1 MQPDRSLRRAAGFSL
16 VELMIG
22 LVIGMVAIVVM
33 MQVFSVSEGYKR
45 TTTGGDDA
53 QNNGAIALY
62 GLQRDIQ
69 QSGLGTNGFQ
79 IIGCDVLLRAGVTLN
94 AMSPVTINH
103 ASIPATASD
112 TGSDTLLVVY
122 GNGNGSGEGAKIEA
136 QPSQT
141 TYTVAAAASAAS
153 APGAFV
159 VGASASTSDKVIV
172 EAQPRPSPC
181 NLTMEPVT
189 AVAGANV
196 TVGTGVA
203 GMSGGIL
210 YNVGQAPRV
219 LAYAVKGGNLLM
231 CDYIANDCGAA
242 GNVGNA
248 AIWVPIASN
257 IVSLRAE
264 YGRDTTAPAMDA
276 TVDLFDQATP
286 TTACLWARVSAVRLA
301 LVARSAQY
309 DKGVVTAAAPAWASS
324 SAAIDL
330 SGNTDWQH
338 FRYKIFQTV
347 VPLRNMTWLGV
358 QAGC

>member
-1 MQPDRSLRRAAGFSL
+1 MRTSRSSRRAAGFSL

-69 QSGLGTNGFQ
+69 QSGMGMSAFQ
-79 IIGCDVLLRAGVTLN
+79 LIGCDVLLRTGVTLN
-94 AMSPVTINH
+94 AMSPLTINH
-103 ASIPATASD
+103 SSIPSTASD
-112 TGSDTLLVVY
+112 TNTDTLLVVY
-122 GNGNGSGEGAKIEA
+122 GNGNGSGEGAKVEA
-136 QPSQT
+136 QPLQT
-141 TYTVAAAASAAS
+141 TYTIAAAASSAS

-159 VGASASTSDKVIV
+159 VGASATTSDKVIV

-181 NLTMEPVT
+181 SLTMEAVT
-189 AVAGANV
+189 AVAGTNV

-210 YNVGQAPRV
+210 YNLGQSPKV
-219 LAYAVKGGNLLM
+219 LVYAVKGGNLVM
-231 CDYIANDCGAA
+231 CDFIANDCGAA

-264 YGRDTTAPAMDA
+264 YGRDTSAPMNA
-276 TVDLFDQATP
+276 TVDQFDQTTP
-286 TTACLWARVSAVRLA
+286 TTACLWARVSAARLA

-309 DKGVVTAAAPAWASS
+309 DKGVVTAAAPAWASA
-324 SAAIDL
+324 SAAINL
-330 SGNTDWQH
+330 SGNTDWDH
-338 FRYKIFQTV
+338 YRYKVFQTV
-347 VPLRNMTWLGV
+347 VPLRNMTWQGV